1 MPVRVQVPLRVQ
13 FPDNKG
19 RQKQKKSGKQTI
31 ERIPVMGFFL
41 IYSLVFIKVTL
52 FVHLIQIIAIS

>member
-19 RQKQKKSGKQTI
+19 KQKQRKSENQTN
-31 ERIPVMGFFL
+31 ERIPAMGFFL
-41 IYSLVFIKVTL
+41 IYSLEFIKVTL
-52 FVHLIQIIAIS
+52 FVHLI